1 MEEKNITTAFS
12 LNTQDLSIIDQHNA
26 ELANPGR
33 SAALRHIIR
42 EWARENG
49 FTGAVTI
56 TPAVVSIPEDGQ
68 YRDSAAVSV
77 IRDASEK
84 IAVLPAEDTD
94 EE

>member
-1 MEEKNITTAFS
+1 MAKQVKNLVATLEQIDF
-12 LNTQDLSIIDQHNA
+12 DIIDAHNA

-49 FTGAVTI
+49 LTGAVTV
-56 TPAVVSIPEDGQ
+56 TPAVVSIPEDGE
-68 YRDSAAVSV
+68 YRETAAVSV
-77 IRDASEK
+77 IRDASGK